1 MLRIGIVGA
10 GTIADTQ
17 IDCFRNFA
25 DISEVVALCGRTLDK
40 PKALIELKNLK
51 ANPYDDMEKMIEAE
65 RLDIV
70 SICLPPTL
78 HAEYSIKAMDM
89 GCHVICEKPMAA
101 SLEECDRM
109 LEAAKRNHVLLS
121 IVCQMR
127 YYTQFARLKKLLDD
141 GVAGKVINAEIQSL
155 WWRGGNYYE
164 PWWRGTWEKE
174 SGGCFMSHSIH
185 YLDLMLHLL
194 GYPKRVT
201 GRIMNLNHNLSEC
214 EDNGYGF
221 FEFEDFPVL
230 FTCCLTDHSN
240 SSRIRIDCEKATVS
254 APWSVGCSDS
264 LPTGYP
270 TPNHERERE
279 IDSYCNSLPEME
291 GEWHTA
297 QFRNFL
303 NAVLGKER
311 LETPGE
317 DGRRAL
323 EMVMGIYFSSIT
335 GKPVDFPLGKD
346 NPIYTHKGIVE
357 NMPKMN
363 L

>member
-17 IDCFRNFA
+17 IDCFRAFS
-25 DISEVVALCGRTLDK
+25 DICAVVALCGRTPDK
-40 PKALIELKNLK
+40 PNAMIEKKKLEG
-51 ANPYDDMEKMIEAE
+51 AHGYDDMERMIEKE
-65 RLDIV
+65 KLDVV

-78 HAEYSIKAMDM
+78 HAEYSIRAMDM
-89 GCHVICEKPMAA
+89 GCHVICEKPMAS

-109 LEAAKRNHVLLS
+109 IEASRRNNVLLT

-127 YYTQFARLKKLLDD
+127 YYTQFSRLKTLLDEKK
-141 GVAGKVINAEIQSL
+141 AGRIVNAEIQSL
-155 WWRGGNYYE
+155 WWRGQNYYE

-194 GYPKRVT
+194 GTPKRVT
-201 GRIMNLNHNLSEC
+201 GRIMNLNHGLSQC
-214 EDNGYGF
+214 EDNGWGF
-221 FEFEDFPVL
+221 FEYDDFPVL
-230 FTCCLTDHSN
+230 FSCCLTDHSN
-240 SSRIRIDCEKATVS
+240 SSRIRIDCENATVE
-254 APWSVGCSDS
+254 APWHVGCSDA

-270 TPNHERERE
+270 TENKTREAE
-279 IDSYCNSLPEME
+279 LDAYYNSLPEMD

-303 NAVLGKER
+303 NAILGKEK

-323 EMVMGIYFSSIT
+323 EMVMGIYCSSIT
-335 GKPVDFPLGKD
+335 GKTVEFPLSRD
-346 NPIYTHKGIVE
+346 NPLYTHEGLMA
-357 NMPKMN
+357 NMPKFN
-363 L
+363 